1 MIKQTKAG
9 YRQILSGDP
18 DFTFS
23 PDGITVIPRASL
35 HISQRCP
42 DNYKL
47 LLIECIQHGW
57 IKPVAHM
64 RHSEYTWEKLQS

>member
-1 MIKQTKAG
+1 MIKQTNAG
-9 YRQILSGDP
+9 YRQILSSDA

-23 PDGITVIPRASL
+23 PDGIAVIPRASL

-42 DNYKL
+42 ENYKL
-47 LLIECIQHGW
+47 LLIECIQQGW